1 MNFVLFLTPSFIAGD
16 FKVLPTWLNLLIE
29 SNWVGGALNLLMWL
43 TPFLLCMA
51 GLHVILF
58 KPMMAYL
65 AERSEQTDGARKEAK
80 EINVLVDDRIETLNQ
95 RLQEAR
101 NQAGQIR
108 SAARATAA
116 MKGQEIIEAA
126 RTEAEANV
134 ADAIKRIQTER
145 DTAAKAMKQT
155 ATALSSDIAG
165 QVLGRSLQA

>member
-1 MNFVLFLTPSFIAGD
+1 M
-16 FKVLPTWLNLLIE
+16 
-29 SNWVGGALNLLMWL
+29 
-43 TPFLLCMA
+43 
-51 GLHVILF
+51 
-58 KPMMAYL
+58 
-65 AERSEQTDGARKEAK
+65 
-80 EINVLVDDRIETLNQ
+80 VDDRIETLNQ